1 MSRRKACVA
10 AGAFPSEGADK
21 RSRAA
26 PHALAHGYPGSMRWL
41 ALSVDIFRKGISLNL
56 YCRSLK
62 FGIED
67 LVAGIAVW
75 VSVVAWQFFQGE
87 RAGVLMV
94 WQPVAQT
101 RFRVFKHE
109 NGIAVRVIACFQPSQ
124 DCQAEYFRHLLKPK
138 ILFAG
143 CFLMGEKVNPWCHW
157 SNPPWTESSANNLHP
172 PDVSLDNTNSVAL
185 PTYLN
190 SDGYIYSGVAA
201 SMPSIA
207 ASVTD
212 RPVSFSS
219 RFVTTLVPSVG
230 LSTAETLRKRP
241 LVFFHNVNN
250 TFTVGPLLSKGT
262 LDTVPEL
269 QGSNETNVTDVGAQN
284 TECMHENTEEI
295 DALLCSDSDE
305 GCLKVQELNNR
316 VRKYPMQNDTM
327 SVESVASAG
336 ASQPAKKRRLSSG
349 TDRSV
354 VDTASSARPDHS
366 VDQKHLSHDDDAQ
379 SCCIGEVESDHQF
392 ALREGEEA
400 EGDDGPDDRKRR
412 RERIQETVAALRK
425 IVPGG
430 IAKDATAVL
439 DEAICYLKYLKLKV
453 KTLGAVSL

>member
-1 MSRRKACVA
+1 
-10 AGAFPSEGADK
+10 
-21 RSRAA
+21 
-26 PHALAHGYPGSMRWL
+26 
-41 ALSVDIFRKGISLNL
+41 
-56 YCRSLK
+56 
-62 FGIED
+62 
-67 LVAGIAVW
+67 
-75 VSVVAWQFFQGE
+75 
-87 RAGVLMV
+87 MV
-94 WQPVAQT
+94 WQAVAQT

-109 NGIAVRVIACFQPSQ
+109 NGISVRVIACFQPSQ
-124 DCQAEYFRHLLKPK
+124 DCQKT
-138 ILFAG
+138 LFAG
-143 CFLMGEKVNPWCHW
+143 CFVMGEKVNSWCHW
-157 SNPPWTESSANNLHP
+157 PNPPRNESSASDLHP
-172 PDVSLDNTNSVAL
+172 PYVSLENANLVAL

-190 SDGYIYSGVAA
+190 NDGYIYSGVAA
-201 SMPSIA
+201 SMPSFA
-207 ASVTD
+207 ASIAD
-212 RPVSFSS
+212 RPVLFASGH
-219 RFVTTLVPSVG
+219 VTTLAPSIG
-230 LSTAETLRKRP
+230 LSTADTLRKRP
-241 LVFFHNVNN
+241 LILLHNENN
-250 TFTVGPLLSKGT
+250 TFTVGPLLSKGA
-262 LDTVPEL
+262 LDPVPEL
-269 QGSNETNVTDVGAQN
+269 QGSNETNVTDVGAEN

-295 DALLCSDSDE
+295 DAFLCSDSDE
-305 GCLKVQELNNR
+305 GCLKVQELNR
-316 VRKYPMQNDTM
+316 VRKYPMQHDTM

-336 ASQPAKKRRLSSG
+336 ASQPAKKRRLSSS

-400 EGDDGPDDRKRR
+400 EGDDDPGDRERR